1 MKIYIIIIFVAYSIL
16 VDAQFNIKG
25 KIVDKDNFAISN
37 VNIFYKTMQN
47 IGTISDSSGFFS
59 IPFKNDSLI
68 FSHLI
73 YKTKTEKLETKDTSL
88 LFVLED
94 KIINIK
100 EISILGEKEK
110 LVLQNPWVIDYE
122 ITNKNIFIAYVSN
135 AGTVIQIRDFNDEIL
150 YQETQKD
157 FGSFQK
163 DCLGNIYLHIAEN
176 YYLIDFKS
184 FYYKIINVYTAKE
197 FNDIKYSCDA
207 KIKDFQYYNYF
218 INEKINT
225 IYGYN
230 LSTNENILIRN
241 IVDKSDIQYLNE
253 LKREDFRKMKLLDD
267 IYKEMKNV
275 EKDNFQKTKS
285 QNINTNRQLV
295 WKTQILQHE
304 INNDETFRSFVQS
317 KKINSPIYLVND
329 TVYIIDNVNFILCKY
344 SYNGVLLKESSFN
357 LPSTKIKFIIQ
368 DISTEKIYYFFNE
381 NNVLKIFEFD
391 IKNLIFNFIKEIN
404 NAIEK
409 PIIITDKLFYL
420 EFNDDKKLLKE
431 QWLK

>member
-37 VNIFYKTMQN
+37 VNIFFKTMQN

-100 EISILGEKEK
+100 EISILGGKEK

-176 YYLIDFKS
+176 YYL
-184 FYYKIINVYTAKE
+184 NVP
-197 FNDIKYSCDA
+197 FN
-207 KIKDFQYYNYF
+207 
-218 INEKINT
+218 
-225 IYGYN
+225 
-230 LSTNENILIRN
+230 
-241 IVDKSDIQYLNE
+241 
-253 LKREDFRKMKLLDD
+253 
-267 IYKEMKNV
+267 
-275 EKDNFQKTKS
+275 
-285 QNINTNRQLV
+285 
-295 WKTQILQHE
+295 QH
-304 INNDETFRSFVQS
+304 Q
-317 KKINSPIYLVND
+317 
-329 TVYIIDNVNFILCKY
+329 
-344 SYNGVLLKESSFN
+344 
-357 LPSTKIKFIIQ
+357 
-368 DISTEKIYYFFNE
+368 
-381 NNVLKIFEFD
+381 
-391 IKNLIFNFIKEIN
+391 
-404 NAIEK
+404 
-409 PIIITDKLFYL
+409 KLFL
-420 EFNDDKKLLKE
+420 FLC
-431 QWLK
+431 